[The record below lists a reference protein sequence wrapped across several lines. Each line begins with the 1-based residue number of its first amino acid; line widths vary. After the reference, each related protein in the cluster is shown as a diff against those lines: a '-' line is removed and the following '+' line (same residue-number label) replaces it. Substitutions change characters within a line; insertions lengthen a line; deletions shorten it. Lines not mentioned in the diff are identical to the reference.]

1 MESQTI
7 RIPNDNNPKRMS
19 TNDGIGRIGIGMRI
33 RKLEQVRCGPSWEQI
48 KYIAGN
54 WNEYEL
60 KRKLGLG
67 FKECQDDKIGSWS
80 NWKDRVLKRCFMG
93 TNVLEREKV
102 KYRSLEQGYSYNK
115 IRVYITME
123 NK

>member
-7 RIPNDNNPKRMS
+7 RIPNDNNTKRK
-19 TNDGIGRIGIGMRI
+19 DEDQEVGIGQMRT
-33 RKLEQVRCGPSWEQI
+33 KLGVD
-48 KYIAGN
+48 KIAGN

-80 NWKDRVLKRCFMG
+80 NWKDRVLNRCFMG